1 MNILDASQI
10 DSSTVQGKKNIIKY
24 LSNYIQHK
32 YQIECDSN
40 DIIIFSLLNFVK
52 NHVDQTSE
60 FQKICSIIE
69 NVYDYTSVVG
79 VQKEHPTITEIVDN
93 TEISVNDS
101 RYDHDFIEIKKIGNG
116 GFGEVYESI
125 NKMDGVNYAIKKIHI
140 TRHESKNIKNIFKE
154 AKILAKLSHPNVIRY
169 FSTWIEAKNPNLL
182 YKVYNDDENYIH
194 YIDNI
199 NDICCKEDSL
209 VEFKNYSSS
218 EDFIIFED
226 EHHTPVITNDELS
239 YELSDSGNYSD
250 SSKHDVVLYNRNL
263 DVGNIYIQ
271 MELCYCTLDKYLSN
285 SEINNN
291 IVPELLSAI
300 EYIHFQNIIHCDI
313 SLSNILITI
322 DGHVKLSDFGLAE
335 YLGDKEYVIK
345 SEVYGTQLY
354 NAPESKKMKK
364 YSYKSDVYSLG
375 VVLFEIA
382 SLFTTD
388 MERMKKIEEFKN
400 GFINSVDKI
409 ICEMVNKDE
418 NERPSISQIL
428 EHLENQ

>member
-1 MNILDASQI
+1 
-10 DSSTVQGKKNIIKY
+10 
-24 LSNYIQHK
+24 
-32 YQIECDSN
+32 
-40 DIIIFSLLNFVK
+40 
-52 NHVDQTSE
+52 
-60 FQKICSIIE
+60 
-69 NVYDYTSVVG
+69 
-79 VQKEHPTITEIVDN
+79 
-93 TEISVNDS
+93 
-101 RYDHDFIEIKKIGNG
+101 
-116 GFGEVYESI
+116 
-125 NKMDGVNYAIKKIHI
+125 
-140 TRHESKNIKNIFKE
+140 
-154 AKILAKLSHPNVIRY
+154 
-169 FSTWIEAKNPNLL
+169 
-182 YKVYNDDENYIH
+182 
-194 YIDNI
+194 
-199 NDICCKEDSL
+199 
-209 VEFKNYSSS
+209 
-218 EDFIIFED
+218 
-226 EHHTPVITNDELS
+226 
-239 YELSDSGNYSD
+239 
-250 SSKHDVVLYNRNL
+250 
-263 DVGNIYIQ
+263 